1 MSRGGGIGRRT
12 GLKILRGQP
21 HESSS
26 LSRGTI
32 KKAPIFGAF
41 LW

>member
-1 MSRGGGIGRRT
+1 MCRGGGTGRRT
-12 GLKILRGQP
+12 GLKIQRPQG

-32 KKAPIFGAF
+32 ECRAG
-41 LW
+41 